1 MDLMV
6 TGESPSEVSDKIKEI
21 LYAKAAERVEN
32 LKPNAANSLFAE
44 PEEEGE
50 VEDQIKL
57 DPRRSNDYNPIVDS
71 GTTLASASGT
81 SSQSSAMAVKTDS
94 LRITNNGTRN
104 VNVAIGTNPT
114 ATANDYSI
122 SSRKLKF

>member
-32 LKPNAANSLFAE
+32 LKPNAANSLFVE

-50 VEDQIKL
+50 VEDQIETG
-57 DPRRSNDYNPIVDS
+57 SEEE
-71 GTTLASASGT
+71 
-81 SSQSSAMAVKTDS
+81 
-94 LRITNNGTRN
+94 
-104 VNVAIGTNPT
+104 
-114 ATANDYSI
+114 
-122 SSRKLKF
+122 

>member
-6 TGESPSEVSDKIKEI
+6 TGESPSEVSDKIKAI

-50 VEDQIKL
+50 VEDQIETG
-57 DPRRSNDYNPIVDS
+57 SEEE
-71 GTTLASASGT
+71 
-81 SSQSSAMAVKTDS
+81 
-94 LRITNNGTRN
+94 
-104 VNVAIGTNPT
+104 
-114 ATANDYSI
+114 
-122 SSRKLKF
+122 

>member
-44 PEEEGE
+44 PEEVE
-50 VEDQIKL
+50 VE
-57 DPRRSNDYNPIVDS
+57 NEVE
-71 GTTLASASGT
+71 TEEE
-81 SSQSSAMAVKTDS
+81 
-94 LRITNNGTRN
+94 
-104 VNVAIGTNPT
+104 
-114 ATANDYSI
+114 
-122 SSRKLKF
+122 

>member
-50 VEDQIKL
+50 VEDQIEM
-57 DPRRSNDYNPIVDS
+57 DPRRSNLITILS
-71 GTTLASASGT
+71 QITL
-81 SSQSSAMAVKTDS
+81 
-94 LRITNNGTRN
+94 R
-104 VNVAIGTNPT
+104 
-114 ATANDYSI
+114 
-122 SSRKLKF
+122 